1 MATTYV
7 AVTQAE
13 VEELL
18 LPQGFRLVQPDARTR
33 ELVYGRRV
41 ANDDGLQLCM
51 RVYTGIEPDGHS
63 RSVGTDAMRVTL
75 HWRSA
80 DGQQV
85 AQLAGSKRVHRVA
98 GWRANLQQR
107 IDGLQ
112 VGPRCTKVH
121 DGRVCGTPMI
131 RRTGTSKRTK
141 RPYDF
146 YSCADR
152 ACGGTANVAGAVA

>member
-1 MATTYV
+1 MARYTD
-7 AVTQAE
+7 VTQAD

-18 LPQGFRLVQPDARTR
+18 GPQGFELVPLQDGTR
-33 ELVYGRRV
+33 ELVYGSRID
-41 ANDDGLQLCM
+41 ADGLQLCM

-63 RSVGTDAMRVTL
+63 RAVGSDAMRVAI
-75 HWRSA
+75 HWRSD
-80 DGQQV
+80 DGTQV
-85 AQLAGSKRVHRVA
+85 VQLAGSKRVHRVA
-98 GWRANLQQR
+98 GWRENLQER

-121 DGRVCGTPMI
+121 DGGRVCGTPMI

-141 RPYDF
+141 RAYDF

-152 ACGGTANVAGAVA
+152 ACGGTANVAQAVA